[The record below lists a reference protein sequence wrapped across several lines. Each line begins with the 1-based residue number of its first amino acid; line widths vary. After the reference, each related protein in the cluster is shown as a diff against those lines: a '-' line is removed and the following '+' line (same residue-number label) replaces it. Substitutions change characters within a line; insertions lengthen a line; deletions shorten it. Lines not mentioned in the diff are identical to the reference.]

1 MSLASYLAAPP
12 RVSFRGPVTQPSI
25 GISILIF
32 AQPGIKG
39 SIEFQDFPKSVNTA
53 GPFPDTLAALRC
65 ITLPSFAKCL
75 EQN

>member
-1 MSLASYLAAPP
+1 
-12 RVSFRGPVTQPSI
+12 VTQPSI

-32 AQPGIKG
+32 VQPGIKG

-65 ITLPSFAKCL
+65 ITLPSFA
-75 EQN
+75 